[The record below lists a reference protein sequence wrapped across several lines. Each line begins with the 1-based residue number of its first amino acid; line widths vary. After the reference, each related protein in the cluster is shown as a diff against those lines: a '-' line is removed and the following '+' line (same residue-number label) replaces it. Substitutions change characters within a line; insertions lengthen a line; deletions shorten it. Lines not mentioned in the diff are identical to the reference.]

1 MKGLRSYLN
10 KISSLILLVYIIFL
24 FSCSGAFKTSS
35 SEVTIIVG
43 DNSRAEIRIENIT
56 ILKKLKTLLVR
67 LRTSSAIAQVSHP
80 IPSYI
85 SSIKVTVDAPDMS
98 PVIKSVDVNGQEVV
112 IITIE
117 VPNGLKRHFVVDALN
132 AYGTLLNRGEAL
144 ADLKGAPVTL
154 VVDMQKTG
162 LFVDAI
168 NGIDTND
175 CRTPSTPCKSIT
187 NTLAKTQ
194 GNEAIYVAQGTYDY
208 SLNGEAFPLTL
219 PPGTALI
226 CDSSAVI
233 DSMNISGGPG
243 SAFEASQQNH
253 IHGCTFQNAW
263 PAINDYGNPII
274 VSSIHVGLGSCVGV
288 QISADTVVK
297 DSIFENMGWGGCDTY
312 GGVYITGA
320 SPIIKNNSF
329 VSSSIY
335 SALTID
341 GGTPVIRNNTIVNNS
356 YVGINVLSGAP
367 RINNNIISCNSL
379 SDLISESNVSFDATN
394 NSWDHAPPSTDPAGY
409 CPNGMDIC
417 SISGTLPQ
425 YEPYLPPPQGACL

>member
-1 MKGLRSYLN
+1 MKGSRSYLS

-24 FSCSGAFKTSS
+24 GSCSGAFKTSN

-43 DNSRAEIRIENIT
+43 NNSRAEIRIENIT

-98 PVIKSVDVNGQEVV
+98 PVIKSVDVNGQEV

-154 VVDMQKTG
+154 IVDMPKKG
-162 LFVDAI
+162 LFVDAT
-168 NGIDTND
+168 NGNDTND

-187 NTLAKTQ
+187 NTLQKTQ

-219 PPGTALI
+219 PPRTALI

-233 DSMNISGGPG
+233 DSMNISGWPG
-243 SAFEASQQNH
+243 SAFGASQQNH

-263 PAINDYGNPII
+263 PAINDNGNPII
-274 VSSIHVGLGSCVGV
+274 VSSIHVGSGSCVGV

-297 DSIFENMGWGGCDTY
+297 DSIFENMGWSGCDTY
-312 GGVYITGA
+312 GGVYITGN
-320 SPIIKNNSF
+320 SPVIENNIF

-341 GGTPVIRNNTIVNNS
+341 GGSPVIRNNTIVDNS
-356 YVGINVLSGAP
+356 SIGINVLSGAP

-379 SDLISESNVSFDATN
+379 FDLISESNVSFDATN
-394 NSWDHAPPSTDPAGY
+394 NSWDHAPPSTDPTGN
-409 CPNGMDIC
+409 CLNGMDIC

-425 YEPYLPPPQGACL
+425 YSPYLLPPQGACP